1 MYGVKQSDGVIV
13 QMRAANKEA
22 QASAELTEGRTVFFR
37 VVVAYYNMTRP
48 DLHLL

>member
-22 QASAELTEGRTVFFR
+22 QASAELTEALDVRI
-37 VVVAYYNMTRP
+37 VVAFF
-48 DLHLL
+48 DF